1 MWTGG
6 REGGGGVVATNWGN
20 NFCRG
25 VDPSRHNGQ
34 EFQNYCKWCT
44 VLIVMLSRKTYAR
57 KLRAHFLVQSAL
69 KLILLQFIS
78 PYGEQ
83 CRDG

>member
-1 MWTGG
+1 MRLGG
-6 REGGGGVVATNWGN
+6 AKRCGRGVGRGGGGGGGGGGGVVATNWGN

-44 VLIVMLSRKTYAR
+44 VLIQLCYHEKHT
-57 KLRAHFLVQSAL
+57 Q
-69 KLILLQFIS
+69 
-78 PYGEQ
+78 EN
-83 CRDG
+83 

>member
-6 REGGGGVVATNWGN
+6 REGGGVVATNWGN
-20 NFCRG
+20 NFCRR

-44 VLIVMLSRKTYAR
+44 VLIQLCYHEKHT
-57 KLRAHFLVQSAL
+57 Q
-69 KLILLQFIS
+69 
-78 PYGEQ
+78 EN
-83 CRDG
+83 

>member
-6 REGGGGVVATNWGN
+6 REGGGGGVATNWGN

-44 VLIVMLSRKTYAR
+44 VLIQLCYHEKHT
-57 KLRAHFLVQSAL
+57 Q
-69 KLILLQFIS
+69 
-78 PYGEQ
+78 EN
-83 CRDG
+83 